1 MQHYEQK
8 FESALTYLQS
18 PGILNPTGDKPI
30 CYITYDVEDVFLV
43 RSLIESSL
51 MPKAAYYGF
60 KPHVIS
66 IGDIIHRFVNE
77 NEFKDIFW
85 VEEESEE
92 ALFDSIR
99 TDIVQKH
106 YVENQLIEV
115 QKLFSNETKPLLI
128 IKDLELLHP
137 YGKIGAIENSIY
149 NQIQVPII
157 ILYPG
162 DAQGTARTFLN
173 IYSMDG
179 NYRSKNF

>member
-8 FESALTYLQS
+8 FDNALTYLQS
-18 PGILNPTGDKPI
+18 PGIMNPAGDKPI
-30 CYITYDVEDVFLV
+30 CYITYDVEDVFEI
-43 RSLIESSL
+43 RSLIDTSL
-51 MPKAAYYGF
+51 IPKATYYGF
-60 KPHVIS
+60 HPHVIS
-66 IGDIIHRFVNE
+66 IGDIIRQFVNE

-85 VEEESEE
+85 VDENSEE

-99 TDIVQKH
+99 TDIIQKK
-106 YVENQLIEV
+106 YVED
-115 QKLFSNETKPLLI
+115 KLVEIQSGLAGETKPLLI

-137 YGKIGAIENSIY
+137 YAKIGAIENSIY
-149 NQIQVPII
+149 NQISIPII